1 MYTSII
7 ASQLIAIIA
16 LIVACFAITGHISYR
31 NKVGITRHVDLNLE
45 YNETTNR
52 YEGEFTLEANEYL
65 DYFYIVTGE
74 HSGSHEIILEVT
86 DGVTDGVSLGASSN
100 TGSTVLHKSIKKLS
114 KNSILKVQDVIT
126 PQSVGKSVGKSARTT
141 VAPTVNQANSV
152 AHYVNN
158 LKPLTT
164 RNVIKGIGKGISFAF
179 RHI

>member
-74 HSGSHEIILEVT
+74 HSGLHEIILEVT
-86 DGVTDGVSLGASSN
+86 DGVTDGVSLGASLN
-100 TGSTVLHKSIKKLS
+100 TRQDQKEASTLLHKSNKSLQM
-114 KNSILKVQDVIT
+114 NSILNVKD
-126 PQSVGKSVGKSARTT
+126 
-141 VAPTVNQANSV
+141 
-152 AHYVNN
+152 
-158 LKPLTT
+158 LKPSQPQDARKDKRVGMAKMTIERLDTNAKNSTKLLNRKERVKT
-164 RNVIKGIGKGISFAF
+164 RHVVKAMF
-179 RHI
+179 

>member
-31 NKVGITRHVDLNLE
+31 NKVGITRHVDSNLE

-65 DYFYIVTGE
+65 DHFYIVTGE

-86 DGVTDGVSLGASSN
+86 DGVTDGASSN
-100 TGSTVLHKSIKKLS
+100 TGSTVLHKSNKS
-114 KNSILKVQDVIT
+114 FSRNSILKVQDVNASQKNINGYAKAKMSLL
-126 PQSVGKSVGKSARTT
+126 PAERWDKAKSAVIQKIILTR
-141 VAPTVNQANSV
+141 VNPNRKQD
-152 AHYVNN
+152 
-158 LKPLTT
+158 KMT
-164 RNVIKGIGKGISFAF
+164 KK
-179 RHI
+179 

>member
-65 DYFYIVTGE
+65 DHFYIVTGE
-74 HSGSHEIILEVT
+74 HNGPIEFNV
-86 DGVTDGVSLGASSN
+86 GYSSN
-100 TGSTVLHKSIKKLS
+100 SNEFHSSNKILQ
-114 KNSILKVQDVIT
+114 KNSSQKLYGKESQ
-126 PQSVGKSVGKSARTT
+126 PRLMKRKSV
-141 VAPTVNQANSV
+141 
-152 AHYVNN
+152 Y
-158 LKPLTT
+158 L
-164 RNVIKGIGKGISFAF
+164 IGKPQNTFFKDFHHPVKCRIMGS
-179 RHI
+179 RQGPSKRKTRKMQK

>member
-65 DYFYIVTGE
+65 DHFYIVTGE
-74 HSGSHEIILEVT
+74 HNGPIEFNV
-86 DGVTDGVSLGASSN
+86 GYSSN
-100 TGSTVLHKSIKKLS
+100 STELHGSNKILQ
-114 KNSILKVQDVIT
+114 KNSSQKLYGKESQ
-126 PQSVGKSVGKSARTT
+126 PQSKRKSVHLI
-141 VAPTVNQANSV
+141 VNPQIPFF
-152 AHYVNN
+152 
-158 LKPLTT
+158 KERRPLECRIMGSRQGPSKRKT
-164 RNVIKGIGKGISFAF
+164 RKMQK
-179 RHI
+179 